1 MKIKEYSAEEVFKRL
16 KQNNISV
23 EEGKKKLTLPLRV
36 GLKLWGYID
45 FLCKTQGYTWV
56 RKA

>member
-1 MKIKEYSAEEVFKRL
+1 MATYSAEEVLKKL

-23 EEGKKKLTLPLRV
+23 EEGKRKLTLPLRV
-36 GLKLWGYID
+36 GLKLWSYID
-45 FLCKTQGYTWV
+45 FLCKTQGYVWV